1 MCLRPPRPP
10 KLPDPRPTAPAPEKR
25 AQNVVVG
32 KGKKKSSALPQ
43 DTMRRRGASPLRIR
57 RASGRSYGGNL
68 NV

>member
-10 KLPDPRPTAPAPEKR
+10 QIIASRKTPPAPEKR

-43 DTMRRRGASPLRIR
+43 DTMTRRGASPLRIR
-57 RASGRSYGGNL
+57 KASGRSYGGNL

>member
-10 KLPDPRPTAPAPEKR
+10 QLPPPRPTAPAPEKT

-32 KGKKKSSALPQ
+32 KGRKKSSALPQ
-43 DTMRRRGASPLRIR
+43 DTMRRRRTSPLRIR

-68 NV
+68 NL